1 MNDRYAETDQNIVS
15 TARRL
20 FAEKG
25 ILNTEMKDIGK
36 AAGIGR
42 STLYRHFSC
51 KESILFVLAKEALI
65 RFVKSSKLS
74 DGLVFDNGYE
84 ELRWQFYQMT
94 DSMINHIEDVIFLRD
109 FDVMFTKEFPQVQ
122 GSDSYEDYVRSREM
136 ICDMK
141 ISYERGMSD
150 GSIKKTDD
158 MEFILIT
165 MVNGC
170 MAMAQRILPREQVY
184 VTEVDH
190 GREIV
195 EKHLELMLQG
205 IKA

>member
-1 MNDRYAETDQNIVS
+1 MNDRYAETDQRIVN

-42 STLYRHFSC
+42 STLYRLFSC
-51 KESILFVLAKEALI
+51 KESILFILAKEALI
-65 RFVKSSKLS
+65 RFAKSSKLR
-74 DGLVFDNGYE
+74 DGLVFENGYE

-94 DSMINHIEDVIFLRD
+94 KSMINHIEDVIFLRD

-122 GSDSYEDYVRSREM
+122 ESDSYEDYVRSREM
-136 ICDMK
+136 ICDLK
-141 ISYERGMSD
+141 TSYERGMMD
-150 GSIKKTDD
+150 GSIKKTND

-170 MAMAQRILPREQVY
+170 MAVAQRILPREQVY
-184 VTEVDH
+184 VKEVDH

>member
-20 FAEKG
+20 FTEKG

-51 KESILFVLAKEALI
+51 KESILFILAKEALI
-65 RFVKSSKLS
+65 RFTKSSKLR
-74 DGLVFDNGYE
+74 DGLVFENGYE

-94 DSMINHIEDVIFLRD
+94 DSMMNHIEDVIFLRD
-109 FDVMFTKEFPQVQ
+109 FDVMFSKEFPEVQ
-122 GSDSYEDYVRSREM
+122 ESNSYEDYVRSREM
-136 ICDMK
+136 IREMK
-141 ISYERGMSD
+141 LSYERGMAD

-158 MEFILIT
+158 MEFVLIT

-184 VTEVDH
+184 VAEVDH